1 MKKRFL
7 LFLLA
12 LTLLLPSALAEPA
25 PSDNAL
31 LYLAFDEGH
40 GTVVQDRSGNLT
52 DADIEYNFFI

>member
-31 LYLAFDEGH
+31 LY
-40 GTVVQDRSGNLT
+40 
-52 DADIEYNFFI
+52 